1 MYHVMAMLRQ
11 LKVRSGN
18 LAETLELLRKH
29 YEGSCL
35 KERDCMFAPPL
46 PFVNVRLTVHMVEVV
61 R

>member
-1 MYHVMAMLRQ
+1 MYHLMAMLRQ

-35 KERDCMFAPPL
+35 KERDCMFAPPDA
-46 PFVNVRLTVHMVEVV
+46 FC
-61 R
+61 

>member
-35 KERDCMFAPPL
+35 KERDCMFVPPL
-46 PFVNVRLTVHMVEVV
+46 PSVNVRLTVHMVEVV

>member
-18 LAETLELLRKH
+18 LAETLELRKH

-35 KERDCMFAPPL
+35 KERDCMFVPQL
-46 PFVNVRLTVHMVEVV
+46 PSVNVRLTVHMVEVV